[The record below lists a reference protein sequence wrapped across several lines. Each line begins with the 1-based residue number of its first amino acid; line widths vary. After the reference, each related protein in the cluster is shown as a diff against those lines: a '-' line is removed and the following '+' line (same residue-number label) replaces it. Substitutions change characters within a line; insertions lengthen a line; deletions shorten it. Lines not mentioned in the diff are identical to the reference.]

1 MKRRRATIC
10 FIILLF
16 MFTQG
21 CLIPGQKKPK
31 KDPEREM
38 FKEIMIAFDN
48 RAYESSINT
57 SRQFLSQY
65 PQSPAKDAVLMRTG
79 ESFDGLL
86 HQYYQSLIDEGMDEP
101 AARASFLER
110 YDHYDCWEERAGTL
124 VYNKEIYRRLLKENP
139 ESHYADEASYNLI
152 VFERDYQEDP
162 DRIRREVTSLEEV
175 ITKYPTTSL
184 RPKILFQMGYRFHL
198 LYELY
203 SFSDDPKKR
212 DSEKAQESYR
222 QAEYLYKLCL
232 NLPHGSEYSKK
243 ALRYLEML
251 RQGKRVDVQSKP

>member
-1 MKRRRATIC
+1 VKRRRVLTC
-10 FIILLF
+10 FIILLLI
-16 MFTQG
+16 QG

-38 FKEIMIAFDN
+38 FMEIMTAFDN
-48 RAYESSINT
+48 RAFESSINT

-65 PQSPAKDAVLMRTG
+65 PESPAKDPVLMRMG
-79 ESFDGLL
+79 ESFEGLL
-86 HQYYQSLIDEGMDEP
+86 RQYYLSSIDEGMDEA

-110 YDHYDCWEERAGTL
+110 YGHYDCWGERPGTL
-124 VYNKEIYRRLLKENP
+124 VYNKGIYRRLLQENP
-139 ESHYADEASYNLI
+139 KSNYADEAAYNLI
-152 VFERDYQEDP
+152 VFERDYEGNP
-162 DRIRREVTSLEEV
+162 ERIRTEITSLEGV

-184 RPKILFQMGYRFHL
+184 RPKILFKMGYRFHL

-203 SFSDDPKKR
+203 SSSDDPKKR
-212 DSEKAQESYR
+212 DSDKAQESFR

-232 NLPHGSEYSKK
+232 NLPHGSEYSKN

-251 RQGKRVDVQSKP
+251 RQGTRVNAKSEP